1 MACAVCMAKTGEDTL
16 TMWRGVGGGGNC
28 GYGCN
33 RSSVESEHDLAVLV
47 TEFLENG
54 GGGGSYGA
62 EPSLCSSDSD
72 SGFCDL
78 PYLASKISVVL
89 PTWVLSLGKGVG
101 EFRSPRLRN
110 RLDQFEISLQS
121 LAHSYL
127 LSISETDL
135 LSYNL
140 GPCSGSC
147 LRFCLVK
154 LLRRSGY
161 DAAVCSSR
169 WAGDDKVPGG
179 DHEFVDVL
187 KHSSLG
193 ASERLVIEMDFRSH
207 FEIARAVDS
216 YERILSLLP
225 VVYVGSLSRLSQYLQ
240 VMAEAAR
247 FSLKQ
252 NAMPLP
258 PWRSL
263 AYLQAKWLS
272 PYQRQFD
279 VGKDDSSFVDHKQC
293 SWHLTSFQSSLA
305 LEVGIERLMK
315 PVTNTTKNRKIKL
328 GWRKPSFLTNSSD
341 L

>member
-101 EFRSPRLRN
+101 EFRSPRLRFTGT
-110 RLDQFEISLQS
+110 DWISSRSACSPWLTLTCCQS
-121 LAHSYL
+121 
-127 LSISETDL
+127 
-135 LSYNL
+135 
-140 GPCSGSC
+140 
-147 LRFCLVK
+147 